1 MLFALTVLV
10 CAGASSLATPA
21 CAAEAPSVKLSVRA
35 APHGSYG
42 RIVFEAPSPMGFSA
56 AVEDGVLVVR
66 FDEPA
71 TATLAPIARSLV
83 DYVSGVPLA
92 VNGTVARIPL
102 KRPVTV
108 RTFTEGSSMVVDLLA
123 AKAASV
129 EPRKSSEPTPLQ
141 PTAAANGGSA
151 LSAAANTPPIPLR
164 VGEHDTYSRLVFDTE
179 KPVAYTVDD
188 EKGSVTLHI
197 ATNAK
202 LGPMPRELPRRVG
215 AIESS
220 RDDKGLTVHLHVA
233 SDGHVRHFLS
243 GTKIVLDVYGA
254 DAPRRSESPTHAAAA
269 EAGSMKPAVPGGKVR
284 AQPRKTADSK
294 PALSAPVPLLTR
306 AQPAAA
312 PAAASASERSRVEV
326 TVAHGSD
333 GTTIQFA
340 WPHGVDPAAAI
351 FVRAGYLWAVF
362 DRDAAFDFVDW
373 ARADGRPKSA
383 HPAPGF
389 SVVRLKL
396 PDPDLGASAQ
406 RDGSAWTVIL
416 RGDPARPRTPA
427 MAVRNGPN
435 GHPALFI
442 PSANAGARV
451 ALKDPDLGDTLLV
464 LPFRQAG
471 TGMGAERRYADFRL
485 LATAEGIAVKPLA
498 DGIDATS
505 DSSGFEISSA
515 AGLNLTPA
523 VARVVEAPPRAG
535 RVFDFAAWRALGGK
549 GGPDAIA
556 RLQAA
561 VLSAAAPE
569 RNARRLDLA
578 HYYFAIGA
586 FAETI
591 GVLDAIASDQRE
603 LMDQPEV
610 KALRGAARL
619 QMNDIAGAASDL
631 MSASLDGLRDVA
643 PWRGKLAATQ
653 HEWSTALR
661 ELSLGDPAL
670 AQYPSAL
677 RVQFALSAA
686 EAALEAGDPSTARVY
701 IETAATL
708 NPSNAVRDRL
718 HWLKGRV
725 LAGFGEYDKADTE
738 WRKAIAGGDPW
749 VRAHARFD
757 RATTLLAAGKI
768 ARPEA
773 ISELEKLAFAWR
785 GDALE
790 YKTLTTLGD
799 LDLAEGKTR
808 NGLEALRT
816 AVSHFPDMSGVDKV
830 SAHMRDAF
838 IAFHTDGRAAK
849 APALTDLALF
859 EEFGDLIPEGPKG
872 DAIVSEL
879 VGRLVQLDLLDR
891 AEELLTDLVD
901 HRLKGP
907 AESKARNQLG
917 LVYLMDRKP
926 TKALKTLDQPVPAD
940 AQPDVVAAR
949 RELKARALVDT
960 QKYPEALKTLAG
972 DDSTEAKTLRADLF
986 WRTNDW
992 HQAAAALG
1000 LLASALDPKH
1010 LSDPDARLVMRDVIA
1025 LALAG
1030 DGKGLA
1036 DAADRFGAA
1045 MKATP
1050 FKDAFNLLTDANLPS
1065 PTSVQAITEQVAA
1078 ADRFGAFLESYRTK
1092 LLKTAEAAQSA
1103 NEPEAKPR
1111 TSAAA
1116 DVAPASA
1123 VN

>member
-10 CAGASSLATPA
+10 CAGAPSFVTPT
-21 CAAEAPSVKLSVRA
+21 CAAETPPVKHSVRA
-35 APHGSYG
+35 PPHGTYG
-42 RIVFEAPSPMGFSA
+42 RIVFEAPSRMGFSA
-56 AVEDGVLVVR
+56 AVENGVLVVR
-66 FDEPA
+66 FDKPA
-71 TATLAPIARSLV
+71 TATLAPVARSLV
-83 DYVSGVPLA
+83 DYVSGVPLTID
-92 VNGTVARIPL
+92 GTVARIPL
-102 KRPVTV
+102 KRPATV
-108 RTFTEGSSMVVDLLA
+108 RTFTEGSAMVVDLLA

-141 PTAAANGGSA
+141 PTASANGGGTS
-151 LSAAANTPPIPLR
+151 SAAAHGPSIPLR

-197 ATNAK
+197 ATNAS
-202 LGPMPRELPRRVG
+202 LGPTPRELPPRVG

-220 RDDKGLTVHLHVA
+220 SDDKGLTVHLHIA
-233 SDGHVRHFLS
+233 PDGHIRHFLS
-243 GTKIVLDVYGA
+243 GTKIVLDVYGV
-254 DAPRRSESPTHAAAA
+254 DASRVPELPTHAAKADSA
-269 EAGSMKPAVPGGKVR
+269 KPAVPTSGAVPAK
-284 AQPRKTADSK
+284 PRKTAS
-294 PALSAPVPLLTR
+294 AAPVPLLTR
-306 AQPAAA
+306 AQPVAA

-326 TVAHGSD
+326 TVAHGAD
-333 GTTIQFA
+333 GTTIQFV
-340 WPHGVDPAAAI
+340 WPHAVDPAAAI

-373 ARADGRPKSA
+373 ARADGRPESV
-383 HPAPGF
+383 HPAPG
-389 SVVRLKL
+389 SSAVRLKL

-406 RDGSAWTVIL
+406 HDGNTWTVIL

-442 PSANAGARV
+442 PAADAGVRI

-471 TGMGAERRYADFRL
+471 MGMGAERRYADFRL

-498 DGIDATS
+498 DGINAMS

-515 AGLNLTPA
+515 AGLNLTSA
-523 VARVVEAPPRAG
+523 VARVAEVPVRAG
-535 RVFDFAAWRALGGK
+535 RIFDFAAWRALGGK
-549 GGPDAIA
+549 GGPDAVA

-631 MSASLDGLRDVA
+631 TSASLDGVRDVA
-643 PWRGKLAATQ
+643 PWRGKLAAAQ

-661 ELSLGDPAL
+661 EFSLGGPAL
-670 AQYPSAL
+670 AQYPSTL
-677 RVQFALSAA
+677 HVQFALSAA

-708 NPSNAVRDRL
+708 NPSNAARDRL

-725 LAGFGEYDKADTE
+725 LAGFSEYGKADTE
-738 WRKAIAGGDPW
+738 WGKAIAGGDPW

-790 YKTLTTLGD
+790 YKVLTTLGD
-799 LDLAEGKTR
+799 LDLAEGKMR

-816 AVSHFPDMSGVDKV
+816 AISHFPNMPGVDKV
-830 SAHMRDAF
+830 SAHMHDAF
-838 IAFHTDGRAAK
+838 VAFHTDGRAAK

-859 EEFGDLIPEGPKG
+859 EEFGDLIPKGPKG

-901 HRLKGP
+901 HRLKG
-907 AESKARNQLG
+907 AAALKARNQLG

-926 TKALKTLDQPVPAD
+926 AKALETLDQPVPAD
-940 AQPDVVAAR
+940 AEPDMAAAR
-949 RELKARALVDT
+949 RELKARALIDT

-992 HQAAAALG
+992 HQAATALG

-1010 LSDPDARLVMRDVIA
+1010 LSDPDARLVMHDVIA

-1036 DAADRFGAA
+1036 DVAGRFGAA

-1092 LLKTAEAAQSA
+1092 LLRTAEAAQAA
-1103 NEPEAKPR
+1103 NEPVAKPR

-1116 DVAPASA
+1116 DVSPASA